1 MATYA
6 QIFYG
11 EKLAAKRGFR
21 SFADAYAQLYEVDG
35 QETPVNARDILW
47 RRASDT
53 ISWLKVGGVGTAE
66 MYPGHIEARVV
77 ALVGDLAGG
86 TYMDRL
92 RFDWPDTQ
100 RGRRLRSIA
109 EAELTRIERE
119 GLPQT
124 IGARSRPRRA
134 RRARPTAK
142 PYRLRPL
149 V

>member
-21 SFADAYAQLYEVDG
+21 SFADAYAQLYDVDD
-35 QETPVNARDILW
+35 QAPVSAQDILW

-92 RFDWPDTQ
+92 R
-100 RGRRLRSIA
+100 
-109 EAELTRIERE
+109 
-119 GLPQT
+119 
-124 IGARSRPRRA
+124 
-134 RRARPTAK
+134 
-142 PYRLRPL
+142 PL